1 MKFKTYFICYVKI
14 KLEDSQKQKTLL
26 LFNRKI
32 IIDFFLVFQL
42 IFYKEFIINYFSFTQ
57 EPTELNIL

>member
-32 IIDFFLVFQL
+32 IIDFFF
-42 IFYKEFIINYFSFTQ
+42 
-57 EPTELNIL
+57 